1 MGLVTRKS
9 IYSFR
14 FKDSQYRAQ
23 KLINKRTVHI
33 NAVLEEEG
41 YTTDKEIKEKV
52 KDKGIER
59 PHEWVGGSRTLKW

>member
-14 FKDSQYRAQ
+14 LKDSQYQSQR
-23 KLINKRTVHI
+23 LINKRTVHI

-41 YTTDKEIKEKV
+41 YSTAKEIKEKV
-52 KDKGIER
+52 KEKGIDR
-59 PHEWVGGSRTLKW
+59 PHEWMEGSRTLKW